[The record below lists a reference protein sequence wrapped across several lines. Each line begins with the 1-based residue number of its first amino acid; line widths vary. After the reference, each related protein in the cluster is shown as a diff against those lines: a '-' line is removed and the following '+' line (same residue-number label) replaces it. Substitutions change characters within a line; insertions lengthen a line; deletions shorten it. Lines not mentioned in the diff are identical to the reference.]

1 MVRDDLK
8 RRGQPD
14 AGVTH
19 RNTDT
24 LFTEVECDKD
34 TFRYLRAGGLVV
46 QVLGAVS
53 QARIV
58 QACPVS
64 LDILEKSMP
73 REAAAILKRFW

>member
-1 MVRDDLK
+1 
-8 RRGQPD
+8 
-14 AGVTH
+14 
-19 RNTDT
+19 
-24 LFTEVECDKD
+24 
-34 TFRYLRAGGLVV
+34 VV